1 MVSSAMSDLAIGL
14 LAIAVGALFCFRGFM
29 AMRIVI
35 PIWGAFAGFLLGAGL
50 VDAATDEPLFDSLL
64 AWLVGLGLAIV
75 FAAIAYLYYEVSVV
89 LAMGA
94 TGFALG
100 SGAMVAAGATWSWLI
115 ILVGVLA
122 GALLAVVAIVADLP
136 MIILVV
142 LTAFAGA
149 TSVVLGVMLLAG
161 VVDTVDLDVAS
172 TTEQLDDDWWWYVS
186 YLALGIVGI
195 VMQTRHTAQMNESMR
210 AQWSEAGGRE
220 LRSH

>member
-64 AWLVGLGLAIV
+64 AWLVGLGMAIV

-94 TGFALG
+94 AGFALG

-149 TSVVLGVMLLAG
+149 TSVVFGVMLLAG

-172 TTEQLDDDWWWYVS
+172 TTEQLDDDWWWYLS
-186 YLALGIVGI
+186 YVALGIVGI

-210 AQWSEAGGRE
+210 SQWSEAGGRE